1 MKSIDFK
8 RKGSAIR
15 VMPEE
20 NGAPKRRQNWDRIVY
35 FAFLGLLFGFL
46 GWYLFDKIFYLS
58 ANGQVLFENVNVRL
72 MNDCRVLNY
81 YKHEDDTVKPGDSLF
96 MYVEDLDEDDGGSGA
111 SMATGR
117 DSSSGSNRY
126 DWVEREIYSLR
137 KKMAVNNTEIREQ
150 QDLVKTY
157 EAELPRL
164 KNEVILDAMP
174 QARLDLRI
182 HDITELNAT
191 IRRINAEN
199 TELRKLI
206 AQLTAMLPA
215 DKKKRISSGTA
226 AAAGGGGSGEDV
238 SEPRIFVA
246 PIEGSVNRIYTRQFE
261 TALKS
266 EVVMSI
272 HKNSPIYVRAFFN
285 QDDLEHFSEGDLL
298 TIHFPDGQ
306 KSKGILK
313 RFYYS
318 TIPMPEE
325 FQKRYEPVQRSI
337 AADIYPADST
347 QQKLWRAFYKMSVEV
362 SKFKY

>member
-1 MKSIDFK
+1 
-8 RKGSAIR
+8 
-15 VMPEE
+15 MPEE
-20 NGAPKRRQNWDRIVY
+20 SGSPKLKRNWDRLVY
-35 FAFLGLLFGFL
+35 FAFLALLFGFL
-46 GWYLFDKIFYLS
+46 SWYLFDKIFYVT

-72 MNDCRVLNY
+72 MNDCRVLSY

-96 MYVEDLDEDDGGSGA
+96 MYVEDVDEDDGGGA
-111 SMATGR
+111 AAAGSR

-126 DWVEREIYSLR
+126 DWVEREIYALR
-137 KKMAVNNTEIREQ
+137 KKMAINNTEIREQ
-150 QDLVKTY
+150 QDLIRTY
-157 EAELPRL
+157 ESELPKL

-174 QARLDLRI
+174 QARLDLRL

-191 IRRINAEN
+191 VTRINAEN
-199 TELRKLI
+199 SELRKLI

-238 SEPRIFVA
+238 TEPRIFVA

-272 HKNSPIYVRAFFN
+272 HKNSPIYVRAFFD
-285 QDDLEHFSEGDLL
+285 QDDMEHFSEGDVL
-298 TIHFPDGQ
+298 TIHFPDGS

-337 AADIYPADST
+337 AADVYPADST
-347 QQKLWRAFYKMSVEV
+347 MQKQWRAFYKMSVEV